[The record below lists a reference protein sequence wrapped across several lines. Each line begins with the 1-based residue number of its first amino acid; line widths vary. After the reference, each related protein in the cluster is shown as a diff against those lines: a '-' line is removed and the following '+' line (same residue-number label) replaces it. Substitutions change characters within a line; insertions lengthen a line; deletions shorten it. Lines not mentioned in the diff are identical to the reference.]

1 MISFFFDIASPPDRV
16 FAALTDFEHL
26 KDWRTLESVR
36 VDPKGPARVGTRIH
50 TTVKGPGQTMHFV
63 NEVTELDPVAR
74 RYEDRWLEGTFLI
87 ESDWELELNGK
98 GTRVRWTT
106 IYQPRGIFRL
116 IGPLL
121 GRTIRQGQEKDMKTF
136 ASQLA
141 TR

>member
-1 MISFFFDIASPPDRV
+1 
-16 FAALTDFEHL
+16 
-26 KDWRTLESVR
+26 
-36 VDPKGPARVGTRIH
+36 
-50 TTVKGPGQTMHFV
+50 MHFV

-116 IGPLL
+116 FGRLL